1 MGMLRTIIIAGSAP
15 LQWPREGLRRLQID
29 APLPDL
35 IANTLPRPLPGAAQS
50 AWFDDAPSLLRAHDA
65 AHLDAFIAAGPY
77 RLVVREH
84 VLFAGTTTTTPNG
97 GVKLM
102 SFFRRKSGMDVAA
115 FEDYWRHRHG
125 PIVARTPH
133 LRRYVQSHLVPDH
146 RRTATPPFC
155 DGLTEL
161 WFDSL
166 ADFTAGWAS
175 PAMQQEQFTDSAA
188 FIGEGDMHS
197 VTTIVQAQGEA

>member
-1 MGMLRTIIIAGSAP
+1 MLRTIIIAGTPP
-15 LQWPREGLRRLQID
+15 LQWPHEGLRRLQID
-29 APLPDL
+29 VPLPDA
-35 IANTLPRPLPGAAQS
+35 IANTLPRPLPGTAQS
-50 AWFDDAPSLLRAHDA
+50 AWFDDAPSLLRGHDTA
-65 AHLDAFIAAGPY
+65 RLDAFIAAGSH

-84 VLFAGTTTTTPNG
+84 VLFAGTTASTPNG

-102 SFFRRKSGMDVAA
+102 SFFCRKPGMDVAA

-133 LRRYVQSHLVPDH
+133 LRRYVQSHLVPEH
-146 RRTATPPFC
+146 RRAATPPFC

-166 ADFTAGWAS
+166 ADFTDGWAS

-188 FIGEGDMHS
+188 FIGEGVMHS
-197 VTTIVQAQGEA
+197 VTMIKNAWGDA